1 MIHVTRIVYICEADN
16 RSSEEVDLHF
26 DSRKSL
32 EAHRENLLSVFKQI
46 FFTYE
51 SLVYTYF
58 EVDMVI
64 II

>member
-16 RSSEEVDLHF
+16 RSSEEVDLNF
-26 DSRKSL
+26 DSHKSL

-51 SLVYTYF
+51 TLDSSR
-58 EVDMVI
+58 
-64 II
+64 